1 MNLSFW
7 ITNCTRCTVRTSEC
21 TYSYQQTDL
30 TKPDYYCNAVMY
42 LFGHADS
49 VYTNLSAYSLK
60 VSLCRHV
67 CNSNLQT
74 VFLTHIHTQYFSFTI
89 LTQSGLSQQA
99 SLLELTS
106 PLSVSIRTML
116 LTAVPPLLPA
126 PPAALSPETRQKFV

>member
-1 MNLSFW
+1 
-7 ITNCTRCTVRTSEC
+7 
-21 TYSYQQTDL
+21 
-30 TKPDYYCNAVMY
+30 MY
-42 LFGHADS
+42 LFRNADS

-67 CNSNLQT
+67 CNSSPTNC
-74 VFLTHIHTQYFSFTI
+74 FSLTHTHTQYFSFII

-126 PPAALSPETRQKFV
+126 PPAALSPETR